1 VVGLGYPVGVYV
13 ATVPA
18 GSQAAT
24 DGFAALDVILQF
36 GGQSV
41 ASVDDFNRLY
51 AATSASQKVT
61 LSVYRNQQDTT
72 VTITR

>member
-1 VVGLGYPVGVYV
+1 ML
-13 ATVPA
+13 TVPA

-24 DGFAALDVILQF
+24 DGLQALDVILQL

-41 ASVDDFNRLY
+41 TSLDDLNRLY
-51 AATSASQKVT
+51 NASTASQKVT
-61 LSVYRNQQDTT
+61 LGIFRNQQDST